1 MAKQDN
7 HYIRERALKSG
18 KTALLIEIRAYGQSF
33 RQSLK
38 AEDYGGLSQC
48 YKVAREIRNRK
59 LVEMK
64 EGRYIQHAPTVKEL
78 YEEKFSVIKVRA
90 STKKSNDI
98 MYRAGIA
105 VFGDVP
111 LDQITTADIQKTVN
125 KYSATH
131 TESMTRKFLTVWR
144 QIFQCAA
151 MKGLPV
157 PDRTVGVVVDPNHC
171 IRGKHRSKSI
181 SKSDFDAFCDALLQY
196 HDYDAIGR
204 YRSRCV
210 WYALQLM
217 AHCGLQP
224 AEAYALTREDFHL
237 DEPVPYI
244 SINKCV
250 GTDFYD
256 PEDVGRKY
264 VPVSRNAK
272 NVFRDR
278 NIPLTEYCEELC
290 RNLLE
295 WTKYDPVFSDYDGKL
310 FSSDAVCTYIRNV
323 SLSCKIT
330 FTQYM
335 LRHNFSTD
343 MFAQNVNPAVIRDL
357 MGHSSRSTAQTLD
370 YAQSSESDRFQAMK
384 DRKIS

>member
-7 HYIRERALKSG
+7 HYIRERVLKSG

-38 AEDYGGLSQC
+38 VEDYGGLSQC

-78 YEEKFSVIKVRA
+78 YDEKFSLIKVRA
-90 STKKSNDI
+90 ATKRNNDI

-105 VFGDVP
+105 DFGDIP
-111 LDQITTADIQKTVN
+111 LDRITTADIQKTVN
-125 KYSATH
+125 KYARTH
-131 TESMTRKFLTVWR
+131 TIEMTRKFLTVWR

-181 SKSDFDAFCDALLQY
+181 SKTDFDAFCNALLEY

-204 YRSRCV
+204 YRSKCI

-224 AEAYALTREDFHL
+224 AEAYALTRKDFHL

-244 SINKCV
+244 TINKCI

-256 PEDVGRKY
+256 PEDGDREY
-264 VPVSRNAK
+264 QPISRNAK
-272 NVFRDR
+272 NEYRDR
-278 NIPLTEYCEELC
+278 HIPITEACEDLC
-290 RNLLE
+290 RDLLE
-295 WTKYDPVFSDYDGKL
+295 WASYDSVLADYDGKV
-310 FSSDAVCTYIRNV
+310 FSSEFVCTYILHV
-323 SLSCKIT
+323 SQSCKIS

-370 YAQSSESDRFQAMK
+370 YAQTSESDRFKAMK